1 MNPYNI
7 FSTNG
12 RLNRKQ
18 YSAILIP
25 LCCINILLYFF
36 ASHSIMIAFVRMT
49 ISLAIFCLSIR
60 RAHDLGYSAWYATI
74 IFLFPYCLIIFCLK
88 KGQPHHNRFDIP
100 QPLPPIVASP

>member
-1 MNPYNI
+1 MSPYHI
-7 FSTNG
+7 FATDG

-36 ASHSIMIAFVRMT
+36 ASHSIMIAFLRMT

-60 RAHDLGYSAWYATI
+60 RAHDLGYSAWYAVI
-74 IFLFPYCLIIFCLK
+74 ILLFPYCLIIMCLK
-88 KGQPHHNRFDIP
+88 QGQMYNNRFGAVP
-100 QPLPPIVASP
+100 